1 MIHSFVGLVNTNTGD
16 MYSKVGMRLN
26 MLCFMYIFIG
36 VCFLTFDKPFVG
48 TSNGYFA
55 AWVMVYGSAKTI
67 DLTTDALF
75 DTTIK
80 DAGLHMIL
88 FVSSLVVLIAAIPFV
103 GDEKSDEAIF
113 ALVVS
118 CITIAFVLIAIT
130 LDNKEKPMRVQ
141 DHTVAL
147 FNLSILWIVMAC
159 FVTFRGPFEVTGNGY
174 FASWAGALA
183 ATMASVSTMRSV
195 EMM

>member
-1 MIHSFVGLVNTNTGD
+1 
-16 MYSKVGMRLN
+16 
-26 MLCFMYIFIG
+26 MYIFIG
-36 VCFLTFDKPFVG
+36 VCFLTFVEPFVV

-55 AWVMVYGSAKTI
+55 AWTMVYGSAKAI
-67 DLTTDALF
+67 DFTTDAF
-75 DTTIK
+75 VSTTIK

-88 FVSSLVVLIAAIPFV
+88 LVSSLVVLIASIPFV
-103 GDEKSDEAIF
+103 SDEESDKAIF
-113 ALVVS
+113 ALVVA
-118 CITIAFVLIAIT
+118 CITIAFVLLVIT
-130 LDNKEKPMRVQ
+130 LDNKEKPMRVE

-159 FVTFRGPFEVTGNGY
+159 FVTFQGHGPFVVTGNGY

-195 EMM
+195 EVM

>member
-1 MIHSFVGLVNTNTGD
+1 
-16 MYSKVGMRLN
+16 
-26 MLCFMYIFIG
+26 
-36 VCFLTFDKPFVG
+36 
-48 TSNGYFA
+48 
-55 AWVMVYGSAKTI
+55 MVYGSAKTI